1 MSFDLPTLPAH
12 WSYVP
17 LGQLAQKNSVT
28 YGVVQ
33 PGTHFLEGVP
43 IVRVNNFSDG
53 RIECSDLMCI
63 DPAID
68 AKYSRTRLKGG
79 EVLLT
84 LVGSVGQ
91 VAVASKKLKG
101 FNVARAVAVIH
112 PIDSVEAEWIALCL
126 RSPLSKHLLGSRAN
140 TTVQTTINLKD
151 LRELPI
157 PFPPESE
164 RKEITAALGALDSC
178 IAVLHETNA
187 TLQSIAQTIFKSWF
201 VDFNPVHAKSESRAP
216 SYIDTGTAD
225 LFPNDFESSAV
236 GQVPKGWKFGIL
248 GDIAQTVTRK
258 ATVSEFNDQLNYVG
272 LEHIPRKSLSLIN
285 WGCADGLAS
294 SKSVFSKTDI
304 LFGKLRPYFHK
315 VVIAP
320 IDGVCSTDVL
330 VCQPKVNDYYGIV
343 LMHLFSE
350 SLISYANRLS
360 NGAKMPR
367 VSWKDLAAY
376 PMCIPPSDIAMSF
389 NSVILPMVGE
399 IISNIE
405 QIQTVIQLRET
416 LLPKLIS
423 GEVRLQEGE
432 TIVDGAVYA

>member
-1 MSFDLPTLPAH
+1 
-12 WSYVP
+12 
-17 LGQLAQKNSVT
+17 
-28 YGVVQ
+28 
-33 PGTHFLEGVP
+33 
-43 IVRVNNFSDG
+43 
-53 RIECSDLMCI
+53 
-63 DPAID
+63 
-68 AKYSRTRLKGG
+68 
-79 EVLLT
+79 
-84 LVGSVGQ
+84 
-91 VAVASKKLKG
+91 
-101 FNVARAVAVIH
+101 
-112 PIDSVEAEWIALCL
+112 
-126 RSPLSKHLLGSRAN
+126 
-140 TTVQTTINLKD
+140 
-151 LRELPI
+151 
-157 PFPPESE
+157 
-164 RKEITAALGALDSC
+164 
-178 IAVLHETNA
+178 
-187 TLQSIAQTIFKSWF
+187 
-201 VDFNPVHAKSESRAP
+201 
-216 SYIDTGTAD
+216 
-225 LFPNDFESSAV
+225 
-236 GQVPKGWKFGIL
+236 
-248 GDIAQTVTRK
+248 
-258 ATVSEFNDQLNYVG
+258 
-272 LEHIPRKSLSLIN
+272 KSLSLIN

-423 GEVRLQEGE
+423 GEVRLQGGE